1 MVFEFLE
8 NEFKRLVLER
18 KKNEKNLLANCIKV
32 SIKHLLKLEP
42 RKTITLVQNCVPDI
56 QEELIYALNDDPEL
70 QLEYLEKVM
79 KDGELAQ
86 MKARLS

>member
-1 MVFEFLE
+1 MLVFEFLE

-18 KKNEKNLLANCIKV
+18 KKSEKGLLASCIKA

-42 RKTITLVQNCVPDI
+42 RKTITLVQNCVPEI
-56 QEELIYALNDDPEL
+56 QEELITALDDDPEL

-79 KDGELAQ
+79 RDG
-86 MKARLS
+86 